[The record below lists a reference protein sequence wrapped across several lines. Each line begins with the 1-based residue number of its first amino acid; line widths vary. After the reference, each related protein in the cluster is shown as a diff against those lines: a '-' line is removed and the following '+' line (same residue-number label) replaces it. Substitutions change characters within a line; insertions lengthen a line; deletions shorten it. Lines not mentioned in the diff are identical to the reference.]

1 MKERKEED
9 MRSMNEETRKA
20 QARIRKARNLRA
32 LLSRQEREK
41 DMQSMSEFATNSGG
55 KNITFEE
62 WRTLEEEKIYASGAL
77 IGFGRDLRTSKH
89 KDKKYFKKLHSVKNV
104 IQSGIYLLFHKGTVV
119 YIGQSLYPI
128 ERIHHHWR
136 TNKLFDAFRIMRCAK
151 HRLRYWEGKLIY
163 DFKPYYNDTGVH
175 KRLGCG
181 RDSDV

>member
-20 QARIRKARNLRA
+20 QARIRKERNLA
-32 LLSRQEREK
+32 YLLSKQEREK
-41 DMQSMSEFATNSGG
+41 DMQSMSENATNSGG
-55 KNITFEE
+55 KDITFEE
-62 WRTLEEEKIYASGAL
+62 WQKLEEKNIYASGAL
-77 IGFGRDLRTSKH
+77 IGFSRSLRNSKH
-89 KDKKYFKKLHSVKNV
+89 KGKKYFKKLNSVEDV
-104 IQSGIYLLFHKGTVV
+104 IQSGIYFLFYKGTVV

-136 TNKLFDAFRIMRCAK
+136 TKKLFDAFRIMRCAK

-163 DFKPYYNDTGVH
+163 DFKPHYNDTGVH
-175 KRLGCG
+175 KRLGYG